1 MLIQDKIE
9 DFVSEEVL
17 KGTILENTDYVLYV
31 DEKEVKLKTTK
42 TTKKIKKKKFFSKM
56 IKYDTLTIYFQNI

>member
-1 MLIQDKIE
+1 
-9 DFVSEEVL
+9 L

-42 TTKKIKKKKFFSKM
+42 TTKKIKKKKGD
-56 IKYDTLTIYFQNI
+56 I